1 MAMIKQNPQYLK
13 EQKKKYIFYT
23 FILLVLM
30 LSNYVFGLWLTKTSK
45 NIFTIVSVFF
55 ILGVAQMSARLVV
68 YLPYK
73 DPQKDWLDQFKDLPE
88 SYILWNSALIT
99 NGQKNAYF
107 DSLLISNSKI
117 YCLKQIMPS
126 KSEQLE
132 TIIISIFEKR
142 GLEDSLEFIYGN
154 QKVSSLISQLKKQCT
169 NISQQKNLY
178 ELFICILYKYIIFSI

>member
-1 MAMIKQNPQYLK
+1 MAMIKRNPQYLK

-154 QKVSSLISQLKKQCT
+154 QKVSSLISQLKKKQCT
-169 NISQQKNLY
+169 NISQQK
-178 ELFICILYKYIIFSI
+178 EFIRIIRMYSL